1 MSVWIWILVVVVAV
15 VAAIVV
21 TTLIV
26 RRNDA
31 RKVGF
36 MMDALEDG
44 ELNFH
49 FKEKSALNRALNR
62 IKGIFERR
70 DAANEESS
78 QNKLFRVMTHE
89 IMNTVAPIASLSD
102 ALLNEEG
109 VDVKAGLETI
119 SACDALLTEE
129 GVDVKAGLET
139 ISASSKDLIRFV
151 ESYRS
156 MTQAQPPVRKA
167 VMVDELMDRVLLL
180 NKAKIAE
187 QGATLTYQ
195 ANTPDLL
202 VYADEG
208 QIMQVFNNLIKN
220 AVQAGATSIRI
231 TADLNSEDQTVIRVA
246 NNGKAIPLRQTEEIF
261 IPFYTTKPNGTGI
274 GLSLSKQIMVKH
286 NGTLVLEQ
294 SDSNVTIF
302 ALIFK

>member
-1 MSVWIWILVVVVAV
+1 MSAWIWILVVMVAV
-15 VAAIVV
+15 VAAVVV
-21 TTLIV
+21 TALIV

-62 IKGIFERR
+62 VKGIFERR

-89 IMNTVAPIASLSD
+89 IMNTVAPIASLS
-102 ALLNEEG
+102 
-109 VDVKAGLETI
+109 
-119 SACDALLTEE
+119 DALLTEE

-180 NKAKIAE
+180 NKAKVAE

-202 VYADEG
+202 IYADEG
-208 QIMQVFNNLIKN
+208 QIMMVFNNLIKN
-220 AVQAGATSIRI
+220 AVQASATSIRI

-246 NNGKAIPLRQTEEIF
+246 NNGKAIPLRQIEEIF

-274 GLSLSKQIMVKH
+274 GLSLSKQIMVRH
-286 NGTLVLEQ
+286 NGNLVLEQ
-294 SDSNVTIF
+294 SDSNLTVF
-302 ALIFK
+302 ALLFK

>member
-1 MSVWIWILVVVVAV
+1 MSVWIWILVVVAV
-15 VAAIVV
+15 VIAAIVV

-70 DAANEESS
+70 NAANEESS

-89 IMNTVAPIASLSD
+89 IMNTVAPIASLS
-102 ALLNEEG
+102 
-109 VDVKAGLETI
+109 
-119 SACDALLTEE
+119 DALLTEE

-202 VYADEG
+202 IYADEG

-274 GLSLSKQIMVKH
+274 GLSLSKQIMVRH
-286 NGTLVLEQ
+286 NGNLVLEQ
-294 SDSNVTIF
+294 SDSSLTVF
-302 ALIFK
+302 ALLFK

>member
-1 MSVWIWILVVVVAV
+1 MSVWIWILVEVVTV

-21 TTLIV
+21 TTLVV

-102 ALLNEEG
+102 ALL
-109 VDVKAGLETI
+109 
-119 SACDALLTEE
+119 TEE
-129 GVDVKAGLET
+129 GVDVRAGLET

-167 VMVDELMDRVLLL
+167 VMMDELMDRVLLL
-180 NKAKIAE
+180 NKAKVAE
-187 QGATLTYQ
+187 QGSTLTYQ
-195 ANTPDLL
+195 ANMPDLL
-202 VYADEG
+202 IYADEG
-208 QIMQVFNNLIKN
+208 QIMMVLNNLIKN

-246 NNGKAIPLRQTEEIF
+246 NNGKAIPLRQLEEIF

-274 GLSLSKQIMVKH
+274 GLSLSKQIMVRH
-286 NGTLVLEQ
+286 NGNLVLEQ
-294 SDSNVTIF
+294 SDSNLTVF
-302 ALIFK
+302 AMVFK

>member
-1 MSVWIWILVVVVAV
+1 MSVWMWLLVVLVAV
-15 VAAIVV
+15 VLAVLV
-21 TTLIV
+21 TVFVV

-31 RKVGF
+31 RKVAF

-49 FKEKSALNRALNR
+49 FKEKSALNRTLNR

-70 DAANEESS
+70 DAAKEESS
-78 QNKLFRVMTHE
+78 QTKLFRVMTHE

-102 ALLNEEG
+102 ALLHEEG
-109 VDVKAGLETI
+109 VDVRAGI
-119 SACDALLTEE
+119 
-129 GVDVKAGLET
+129 ET

-156 MTQAQPPVRKA
+156 IAQAQPPVRKA
-167 VMVDELMDRVLLL
+167 VMVDELMERVLLL

-187 QGATLTYQ
+187 QNATLSYQ
-195 ANTPDLL
+195 AKTPDLL

-231 TADLNSEDQTVIRVA
+231 TADLNMDDQTVIRVA
-246 NNGKAIPLRQTEEIF
+246 NNGKAIPLRQIEEIF
-261 IPFYTTKPNGTGI
+261 VPFYTTKPNGTGI
-274 GLSLSKQIMVKH
+274 GLSLSRQIMVRH
-286 NGTLVLEQ
+286 NGNLLLEQ
-294 SDSNVTIF
+294 SDSNLTVF
-302 ALIFK
+302 ALVFK

>member
-1 MSVWIWILVVVVAV
+1 MSAWIWIWVVVVAV
-15 VAAIVV
+15 IAAIVV

-119 SACDALLTEE
+119 SA
-129 GVDVKAGLET
+129 
-139 ISASSKDLIRFV
+139 SSKDLIRFV

-202 VYADEG
+202 IYADEG

-274 GLSLSKQIMVKH
+274 GLSLSKQIMVRH
-286 NGTLVLEQ
+286 NGNLVLEQ
-294 SDSNVTIF
+294 SDSSLTVF

>member
-1 MSVWIWILVVVVAV
+1 MSAWIWILVVVVAI
-15 VAAIVV
+15 VAAVVV

-49 FKEKSALNRALNR
+49 FKEKSALNRTLNR

-89 IMNTVAPIASLSD
+89 IMNTVAPIASLS
-102 ALLNEEG
+102 
-109 VDVKAGLETI
+109 
-119 SACDALLTEE
+119 DALLTEE

-167 VMVDELMDRVLLL
+167 VMVDELMERVLLL

-202 VYADEG
+202 IYADEG

-231 TADLNSEDQTVIRVA
+231 TADLNSEDQTVLRVA
-246 NNGKAIPLRQTEEIF
+246 NNGKAIPLRQVEEIF
-261 IPFYTTKPNGTGI
+261 VPFYTTKPNGTGI

-286 NGTLVLEQ
+286 NGKLILEQ
-294 SDSNVTIF
+294 SDSQITIF
-302 ALIFK
+302 SLVFK

>member
-1 MSVWIWILVVVVAV
+1 MSVWMWLLVVLVAV
-15 VAAIVV
+15 VVTVLVTAIV
-21 TTLIV
+21 V

-49 FKEKSALNRALNR
+49 FKEKSALNRTLNR

-70 DAANEESS
+70 DAAKEESS
-78 QNKLFRVMTHE
+78 QTKLFRVMTHE

-102 ALLNEEG
+102 ALLHEEG
-109 VDVKAGLETI
+109 VDVRAGI
-119 SACDALLTEE
+119 
-129 GVDVKAGLET
+129 ET

-156 MTQAQPPVRKA
+156 IAQAQPPVRKA
-167 VMVDELMDRVLLL
+167 VMVDELMERVLLL

-187 QGATLTYQ
+187 QNATLSYQ
-195 ANTPDLL
+195 AKTPDLL

-231 TADLNSEDQTVIRVA
+231 TADLNMDDQTVIRVA
-246 NNGKAIPLRQTEEIF
+246 NNGKAIPLRQIEEIF
-261 IPFYTTKPNGTGI
+261 VPFYTTKPNGTGI
-274 GLSLSKQIMVKH
+274 GLSLSRQIMVRH
-286 NGTLVLEQ
+286 NGNLLLEQ
-294 SDSNVTIF
+294 SDSTLTVF
-302 ALIFK
+302 ALVFK

>member
-1 MSVWIWILVVVVAV
+1 MSAWIWILVVVVTV

-102 ALLNEEG
+102 ALL
-109 VDVKAGLETI
+109 
-119 SACDALLTEE
+119 TEE

-202 VYADEG
+202 IYADEG
-208 QIMQVFNNLIKN
+208 QIMMVFNNLIKN

-231 TADLNSEDQTVIRVA
+231 TADLNSDDQTIIRVA

-274 GLSLSKQIMVKH
+274 GLSLSKQIMVRH
-286 NGTLVLEQ
+286 NGNLVLEQ
-294 SDSNVTIF
+294 SDSSLTVF
-302 ALIFK
+302 AMVFK

>member
-15 VAAIVV
+15 VATVVV
-21 TTLIV
+21 TALIV

-102 ALLNEEG
+102 ALL
-109 VDVKAGLETI
+109 
-119 SACDALLTEE
+119 TEE

-180 NKAKIAE
+180 NKAKVAE

-202 VYADEG
+202 IYADEG

-220 AVQAGATSIRI
+220 AVQAGASTIRI

-274 GLSLSKQIMVKH
+274 GLSLSKQIMVRH
-286 NGTLVLEQ
+286 NGNLVLEQ
-294 SDSNVTIF
+294 SDSSLTVF
-302 ALIFK
+302 ALLFK

>member
-1 MSVWIWILVVVVAV
+1 MSAWIWILVLVVAV
-15 VAAIVV
+15 VTAIVV
-21 TTLIV
+21 TALIV
-26 RRNDA
+26 RKNDA

-102 ALLNEEG
+102 ALL
-109 VDVKAGLETI
+109 
-119 SACDALLTEE
+119 TED

-202 VYADEG
+202 IYADEG
-208 QIMQVFNNLIKN
+208 QIMMVFNNLIKN

-231 TADLNSEDQTVIRVA
+231 AADLNSEDQTVIRVA

-274 GLSLSKQIMVKH
+274 GLSLSKQIMVRH
-286 NGTLVLEQ
+286 NGNLVLEQ
-294 SDSNVTIF
+294 SDSNLTVF
-302 ALIFK
+302 ALLFK

>member
-1 MSVWIWILVVVVAV
+1 MSVWIWILVVVVAI
-15 VAAIVV
+15 VAAVVV

-31 RKVGF
+31 RQVGF

-49 FKEKSALNRALNR
+49 FKEKSALNRTLNR

-89 IMNTVAPIASLSD
+89 IMNTVAPIASLS
-102 ALLNEEG
+102 
-109 VDVKAGLETI
+109 
-119 SACDALLTEE
+119 DALLTEE

-202 VYADEG
+202 IYADEG

-231 TADLNSEDQTVIRVA
+231 TADLNSEDQTVLRVA
-246 NNGKAIPLRQTEEIF
+246 NNGKAIPLRQVEEIF
-261 IPFYTTKPNGTGI
+261 VPFYTTKPNGTGI

-286 NGTLVLEQ
+286 NGKLILEQ
-294 SDSNVTIF
+294 SDSQITIF
-302 ALIFK
+302 SLIFK

>member
-1 MSVWIWILVVVVAV
+1 MSAWIWIWVVVVAV

-21 TTLIV
+21 TTLVV

-102 ALLNEEG
+102 ALL
-109 VDVKAGLETI
+109 
-119 SACDALLTEE
+119 TEE

-139 ISASSKDLIRFV
+139 ISASSKDLMRFV

-187 QGATLTYQ
+187 QGAILTYQ

-202 VYADEG
+202 IYADEG

-220 AVQAGATSIRI
+220 AVQAGASTIRI

-274 GLSLSKQIMVKH
+274 GLSLSKQIMVRH
-286 NGTLVLEQ
+286 NGNLVLEQ
-294 SDSNVTIF
+294 SDSNLTVF
-302 ALIFK
+302 ALLFK

>member
-1 MSVWIWILVVVVAV
+1 MSVWIWILVVVVV
-15 VAAIVV
+15 VIAAIVV

-102 ALLNEEG
+102 ALL
-109 VDVKAGLETI
+109 
-119 SACDALLTEE
+119 TEE

-156 MTQAQPPVRKA
+156 MTQAQPPLRKA

-202 VYADEG
+202 IYADEG

-274 GLSLSKQIMVKH
+274 GLSLSKQIMVRH
-286 NGTLVLEQ
+286 NGNLILEQ
-294 SDSNVTIF
+294 SDSNLTVF
-302 ALIFK
+302 ALLFK

>member
-1 MSVWIWILVVVVAV
+1 MSAWIWILVVVAAV

-102 ALLNEEG
+102 ALL
-109 VDVKAGLETI
+109 
-119 SACDALLTEE
+119 TEE

-202 VYADEG
+202 IYADEG

-274 GLSLSKQIMVKH
+274 GLSLSKQIMFRH
-286 NGTLVLEQ
+286 NGNLVLEQ
-294 SDSNVTIF
+294 SDSNLTVF
-302 ALIFK
+302 ALLFK

>member
-1 MSVWIWILVVVVAV
+1 MSAWIWILVVVVAV

-21 TTLIV
+21 TALIV

-62 IKGIFERR
+62 VKGIFERR

-102 ALLNEEG
+102 ALL
-109 VDVKAGLETI
+109 
-119 SACDALLTEE
+119 TED

-180 NKAKIAE
+180 NKAKVAE

-202 VYADEG
+202 IYADEG
-208 QIMQVFNNLIKN
+208 QIMMVFNNLIKN

-261 IPFYTTKPNGTGI
+261 IPFYTTKSNGTGI

>member
-1 MSVWIWILVVVVAV
+1 MSAWIWILVVVVAV

-49 FKEKSALNRALNR
+49 FKEKSALNQALNR

-89 IMNTVAPIASLSD
+89 IMNTVAPIASLS
-102 ALLNEEG
+102 
-109 VDVKAGLETI
+109 
-119 SACDALLTEE
+119 DALLTEE

-202 VYADEG
+202 IYADEG

-231 TADLNSEDQTVIRVA
+231 TADLNSDDQTIIRVA

-274 GLSLSKQIMVKH
+274 GLSLSKQIMVRH
-286 NGTLVLEQ
+286 NGNLVLEQ
-294 SDSNVTIF
+294 SDSSLTVF
-302 ALIFK
+302 AMVFK